1 MTQEEG
7 IIEEDYLRSKQDEI
21 QDTGIEIGHVLRWGI
36 IIWNSCL
43 EDKII
48 LVGLLLISFEIR

>member
-7 IIEEDYLRSKQDEI
+7 LIEEDYLRSKQDEI
-21 QDTGIEIGHVLRWGI
+21 QDTGIEIGHMLRWGI

-48 LVGLLLISFEIR
+48 LVGLLLISF